1 MLVTGEI
8 TSLRNPKRRHI
19 VNEPQLTGREQQ
31 EMQNDTTAL
40 WKSSEIFWDKLD
52 KQVMKKKSLIL
63 TEVRVVSPRM

>member
-1 MLVTGEI
+1 
-8 TSLRNPKRRHI
+8 
-19 VNEPQLTGREQQ
+19 
-31 EMQNDTTAL
+31 MQNDTTAL